1 MLDYLIGS
9 LYVLFIG
16 LIVGDFGNASY
27 WSEFSIARAAIWREY
42 KLKGPDFDEKKHL
55 AYVAILRHRGA
66 IMIGMSVTHIMRT
79 AGSVCTMILA
89 SVLILIQFGPS
100 PLHMGMMLHQVIAL
114 LVGQLYLNVVNGY
127 VAKKMEEQGTDVIAE
142 SAANLHREL
151 GRIPTIDEIMAET
164 IEVFRADLV
173 WEVVQVS
180 KPFYLQWRTFW
191 LIRMTRVVYLIYVAW
206 LLWPLVRNV

>member
-16 LIVGDFGNASY
+16 LIVGDFGNASF
-27 WSEFSIARAAIWREY
+27 WSEFSIARAAIWKEY
-42 KLKGPDFDEKKHL
+42 KLKAPDFDEKKHL

-89 SVLILIQFGPS
+89 SILMLVQFGPS
-100 PLHMGMMLHQVIAL
+100 PLHMSMIVHQVIAL

-127 VAKKMEEQGTDVIAE
+127 VAKKMDEQGTDVIAE

-151 GRIPTIDEIMAET
+151 GRNPTINEIMAET

-173 WEVVQVS
+173 WEVVQLS

-191 LIRMTRVVYLIYVAW
+191 LIKLPRLAIWVFLAFAIRPFLMG
-206 LLWPLVRNV
+206 